1 MPNFNCDP
9 NADTAG
15 LVDLSYGWEGCTSI
29 ESFPPKDFS
38 SGLNFNYTW
47 ANCSSMATIAEL
59 YLYNQLRDAT
69 EFVQTWE
76 GCSSL
81 TSFGALDLSSAT
93 VFDRTWKDCSSLTSF
108 PFIFIG
114 SGVTFTETW
123 SGCSSLTSF
132 PSLNFSNGASF
143 EAAWYNCS
151 NLSSFPPNLFTNA
164 EATDF
169 GLAWRGCALTAQSIE
184 NILVSID
191 SNGATGG
198 VLDISLGTNACFGEW
213 TSPAVEAYNSLIGK
227 SWAINYNDCPPPPI
241 SPITVE
247 LRPEGPSP
255 YALPLTDYTIIE
267 IVMSE
272 GSDPL
277 IAGQYNLFTVT
288 LTPLNGTSSLD
299 YFFPITGT
307 GYDFLDLNYTGAN
320 PGAWISPPWGPQG
333 AVIWS
338 PVRIGDGP
346 DYVFVCAAQNISFNT
361 IPAGS
366 TLGKMYVHTP
376 PVCSEGVSTGASWE
390 ISISQTTQQELDAS
404 YAIGQTLSPGY
415 PSFELRPAVIGTTDL
430 TSGYTVDGERMEP
443 QQVSPSSP
451 PYAEPPCLPPS
462 QAALQKWGL
471 VYAPP
476 GGPCYTTRLYLEV
489 PNTYNNAPYID
500 FPAAIPAEPYANPIT
515 VQPYLVPP
523 FENNG
528 WYVVDTGVPYGPVI
542 QATVT
547 GVELIDVKWGGCT
560 GGAVVWSTTPTPP
573 PAEALITLTASPT
586 DVVNT
591 GATNIVFSFTRT
603 GSTVDPLAVNF
614 NVGGTATFGT
624 DYTQSG
630 AASFSPTS
638 GSILIPAG
646 QTTGQITIDPD
657 PGASVVSSET
667 VEITLVSGS
676 GYTPVTTNPVVGTI
690 YEDILPVAIQQNIY
704 IRSILATIDG
714 NLLTGEV
721 NTPGPN
727 PTLPVVFMS
736 PVVGT
741 GGPSNQIFELIS
753 DSVGLYGIFTLDS
766 NGDFEYIVD
775 LTNPIV
781 LDLSPYTTPG
791 VGESFQFRVTD
802 LAGNT
807 SEGIV
812 NVSIQA
818 SFTRVAAAFTYDPIP
833 PVPPNQG
840 RKMWHLNA
848 ALISTLSNPNYTFF
862 GLNYPW
868 TGVTDPPMY
877 ITGYT
882 DYDGNWLIGGP
893 PPSGFFD

>member
-15 LVDLSYGWEGCTSI
+15 LVDLSYGWASCTSI

-47 ANCSSMATIAEL
+47 ANCSSMATISTL

-108 PFIFIG
+108 PFIFVN
-114 SGVTFTETW
+114 SGTTFTNTWEGCTSLET
-123 SGCSSLTSF
+123 
-132 PSLNFSNGASF
+132 
-143 EAAWYNCS
+143 
-151 NLSSFPPNLFTNA
+151 FPPNMFNA
-164 EATDF
+164 CSASNYA
-169 GLAWRGCALTAQSIE
+169 GAWFGCALSPQSIE
-184 NILVSID
+184 NILVSLD
-191 SNGATGG
+191 TSGVVNGTCSVAG
-198 VLDISLGTNACFGEW
+198 GTNACFGEW
-213 TSPAVEAYNSLIGK
+213 TALATAAYDNLFDK
-227 SWAINYNDCPPPPI
+227 SWTIQYNDCPPPPV

-255 YALPLTDYTIIE
+255 YALPLTDYTIVD
-267 IVMSE
+267 IVMPE

-277 IAGQYNLFTVT
+277 IAGQYNLFTLT
-288 LTPLNGTSSLD
+288 LTPLNGTLGLD
-299 YFFPITGT
+299 YFLPMNP
-307 GYDFLDLNYTGAN
+307 GYVFLDLSYTGAN

-338 PVRIGDGP
+338 PIRIGNGP
-346 DYVFVCAAQNISFNT
+346 DYVFVCAAQNISLNT

-404 YAIGQTLSPGY
+404 YAIGQTLSPFY
-415 PSFELRPAVIGTTDL
+415 PPFELRPAVIGTTDV
-430 TSGYTVDGERMEP
+430 TSGYTVDGERLTFP
-443 QQVSPSSP
+443 FSDPAYSSP
-451 PYAEPPCLPPS
+451 ECLPPS
-462 QAALQKWGL
+462 SAAVLNWGS
-471 VYAPP
+471 VYGP
-476 GGPCYTTRLYLEV
+476 GGVFYRTRIYIEDSSYYNDASYLDLDYSG
-489 PNTYNNAPYID
+489 P
-500 FPAAIPAEPYANPIT
+500 EPVS
-515 VQPYLVPP
+515 VQPYLDPP

-528 WYVVDTGVPYGPVI
+528 WSILSAPVAYYGPVI
-542 QATVT
+542 YATVV
-547 GVELIDVKWGGCT
+547 GVQLIR
-560 GGAVVWSTTPTPP
+560 VW
-573 PAEALITLTASPT
+573 
-586 DVVNT
+586 
-591 GATNIVFSFTRT
+591 
-603 GSTVDPLAVNF
+603 
-614 NVGGTATFGT
+614 
-624 DYTQSG
+624 
-630 AASFSPTS
+630 
-638 GSILIPAG
+638 AG
-646 QTTGQITIDPD
+646 PD
-657 PGASVVSSET
+657 PGGV
-667 VEITLVSGS
+667 LVWSD
-676 GYTPVTTNPVVGTI
+676 TPQPPSP
-690 YEDILPVAIQQNIY
+690 PVAIQQTIY
-704 IRSILATIDG
+704 IRSILETIDG

-727 PTLPVVFMS
+727 PTLPVVS
-736 PVVGT
+736 VPPVVGA

-753 DSVGLYGIFTLDS
+753 DSIGSYGIFTLSS

-781 LDLSPYTTPG
+781 LNLSPYTPPYYTG
-791 VGESFQFRVTD
+791 VSEPFQFRVTD

-807 SEGIV
+807 SEGVV

-818 SFTRVAAAFTYDPIP
+818 SYTRIAAAFTYDPIP

-840 RKMWHLNA
+840 RKMWHLNEP
-848 ALISTLSNPNYTFF
+848 LISTLSNPNYSFF

-868 TGVTDPPMY
+868 TGPVTDPPPY

-882 DYDGNWLIGGP
+882 DQPGNWLIGGP

>member
-15 LVDLSYGWEGCTSI
+15 LVDLSYGWASCTSI

-47 ANCSSMATIAEL
+47 ANCSSMATISTL

-108 PFIFIG
+108 PFIFVN
-114 SGVTFTETW
+114 SGTTFTNTWEGCTSLET
-123 SGCSSLTSF
+123 
-132 PSLNFSNGASF
+132 
-143 EAAWYNCS
+143 
-151 NLSSFPPNLFTNA
+151 FPPNMFNA
-164 EATDF
+164 CSASNYA
-169 GLAWRGCALTAQSIE
+169 GAWFGCALSPQSIE
-184 NILVSID
+184 NILVSLD
-191 SNGATGG
+191 TSGVVNGTCSVAG
-198 VLDISLGTNACFGEW
+198 GTNACFGEW
-213 TSPAVEAYNSLIGK
+213 TALATAAYDNLFDK
-227 SWAINYNDCPPPPI
+227 SWTIQYNDCPPPPV

-255 YALPLTDYTIIE
+255 YALPLTDYTIVD
-267 IVMSE
+267 IVMPE

-277 IAGQYNLFTVT
+277 IAGQYNLFTLT
-288 LTPLNGTSSLD
+288 LTPLNGTLGLD
-299 YFFPITGT
+299 YFLPMNP
-307 GYDFLDLNYTGAN
+307 GYVFLDLSYTGAN

-338 PVRIGDGP
+338 PIRIGNGP
-346 DYVFVCAAQNISFNT
+346 DYVFVCAAQNISLNT

-415 PSFELRPAVIGTTDL
+415 PPFELRPAVIGTTVV
-430 TSGYTVDGERMEP
+430 TSGYTVDGDRMEP

-451 PYAEPPCLPPS
+451 PYAEPACLPPS

-500 FPAAIPAEPYANPIT
+500 FPAAVPAEPYANPIT

-528 WYVVDTGVPYGPVI
+528 WYVIDTGFPYGPVI

-547 GVELIDVKWGGCT
+547 GVELINVKWGGCT
-560 GGAVVWSTTPTPP
+560 GGTVVWSTTPTPP

-586 DVVNT
+586 AVVNT

-614 NVGGTATFGT
+614 NVGGTAILGT

-657 PGASVVSSET
+657 PAASIVSSET

-704 IRSILATIDG
+704 IRSILETIGG

-721 NTPGPN
+721 NTPGPD
-727 PTLPVVFMS
+727 PTLPVVSMP

-753 DSVGLYGIFTLDS
+753 DSVGSYGIFTLDS
-766 NGDFEYIVD
+766 NGDFEYTVD

-781 LDLSPYTTPG
+781 LNLSPYTPPYYTG
-791 VGESFQFRVTD
+791 VSEPFHFRVTD

-807 SEGIV
+807 SEGVV

-818 SFTRVAAAFTYDPIP
+818 SYTRVAAAFTFDPIP

-840 RKMWHLNA
+840 KKMWHLNIP
-848 ALISTLSNPNYTFF
+848 LISTLADPNYTFF

-868 TGVTDPPMY
+868 TGPVTDPPPY

-882 DYDGNWLIGGP
+882 DQPGNWLIGGP